1 MDGPIISPMKI
12 ENNDNQNEQ
21 KFSKFLFVS
30 NINDAL
36 FQFDFIKKKNY
47 IEIECFDTLPEEK
60 IIFSKKIFSEEIQ
73 QSLKKFDFSKD
84 LSITYDLIRQ
94 MKEEK
99 NFKIEK
105 EDDKIIMKIIF

>member
-1 MDGPIISPMKI
+1 MDVPIISPMKI